1 MKTKKEKILAALAAG
16 QDAATVAKKFGVS
29 KSYVYVTRWKANK
42 KKPAKKKAAVEKAY
56 DELSKKYTDG
66 LAKSMKNTT
75 DLFTLEKVKK
85 ALDPNSPLNWK
96 WVDLSAEAEIPQT
109 DKKPTKLLVQPDH
122 LEKAINVLKTQYID
136 PVNSPPHYTAGGI
149 ETIDFIEAKDFNY
162 RLGNVIKYVSRAGK
176 KVDGDPI
183 TDLEKAKWYLDR
195 EIDTRKGA

>member
-42 KKPAKKKAAVEKAY
+42 KKPAKKKAG
-56 DELSKKYTDG
+56 KKENRIEW
-66 LAKSMKNTT
+66 KP
-75 DLFTLEKVKK
+75 LETK
-85 ALDPNSPLNWK
+85 LESIRESGEMFK
-96 WVDLSAEAEIPQT
+96 WVDLPAEAEIPQT
-109 DKKPTKLLVQPDH
+109 DKK
-122 LEKAINVLKTQYID
+122 ID

-149 ETIDFIEAKDFNY
+149 ETIDFIEAKDLNY
-162 RLGNVIKYVSRAGK
+162 RLGNVVKYLSRAGK

-195 EIDTRKGA
+195 EIATRKGA

>member
-1 MKTKKEKILAALAAG
+1 MARKKTSKTAKVRAFIAAKPDIANPI
-16 QDAATVAKKFGVS
+16 VAKKFGVTPQ
-29 KSYVYVTRWKANK
+29 YVSVLRGELKRGNKAK
-42 KKPAKKKAAVEKAY
+42 KKPAKKKAY

-66 LAKSMKNTT
+66 LAESMKNTT
-75 DLFTLEKVKK
+75 EKVKV
-85 ALDPNSPLNWK
+85 ALDPDSPLNWK
-96 WVDLSAEAEIPQT
+96 WVYEHAAEAEIPQT
-109 DKKPTKLLVQPDH
+109 DKK
-122 LEKAINVLKTQYID
+122 ID

-195 EIDTRKGA
+195 EIATRKGA

>member
-1 MKTKKEKILAALAAG
+1 MKTKKDKILAALAAG

-42 KKPAKKKAAVEKAY
+42 AKKKPAKKKAY

-75 DLFTLEKVKK
+75 QKVKA
-85 ALDPNSPLNWK
+85 ALDPDSPIGWK
-96 WVDLSAEAEIPQT
+96 WVDIAAEAEVPQT
-109 DKKPTKLLVQPDH
+109 DEKP
-122 LEKAINVLKTQYID
+122 D

-149 ETIDFIEAKDFNY
+149 ETIDFIEAKDLNY
-162 RLGNVIKYVSRAGK
+162 RLGNVVKYLSRAGK

-183 TDLEKAKWYLDR
+183 ADLEKARWYLDR
-195 EIDTRKGA
+195 EIATRKFA

>member
-42 KKPAKKKAAVEKAY
+42 KKPAKKKAGEKAA
-56 DELSKKYTDG
+56 KKED
-66 LAKSMKNTT
+66 NPF
-75 DLFTLEKVKK
+75 D
-85 ALDPNSPLNWK
+85 WK
-96 WVDLSAEAEIPQT
+96 WVNLPAEAEIPKT
-109 DKKPTKLLVQPDH
+109 DKK
-122 LEKAINVLKTQYID
+122 ID
-136 PVNSPPHYTAGGI
+136 PINSPPHYTAGGI

-183 TDLEKAKWYLDR
+183 TDLEKAKWYLER
-195 EIDTRKGA
+195 EIIIRKGA

>member
-42 KKPAKKKAAVEKAY
+42 KKPAKKKAG
-56 DELSKKYTDG
+56 KKENPIEWKPFEQ
-66 LAKSMKNTT
+66 L
-75 DLFTLEKVKK
+75 KK
-85 ALDPNSPLNWK
+85 AKEALDTLDPDSPLNWPDSPFNWK
-96 WVDLSAEAEIPQT
+96 WVDLPAEAEIPQT
-109 DKKPTKLLVQPDH
+109 DKK
-122 LEKAINVLKTQYID
+122 ID

-195 EIDTRKGA
+195 EIATRKGA

>member
-42 KKPAKKKAAVEKAY
+42 KKPAKKKAG
-56 DELSKKYTDG
+56 KKE
-66 LAKSMKNTT
+66 NPI
-75 DLFTLEKVKK
+75 E
-85 ALDPNSPLNWK
+85 WK
-96 WVDLSAEAEIPQT
+96 WVDLPAEAEIPQT
-109 DKKPTKLLVQPDH
+109 DKKPTKLIIQPMH
-122 LEKAINVLKTQYID
+122 LDKALKLLDAHKPD

-195 EIDTRKGA
+195 EIATRKGA

>member
-42 KKPAKKKAAVEKAY
+42 KKPAKKKAG
-56 DELSKKYTDG
+56 KKE
-66 LAKSMKNTT
+66 NP
-75 DLFTLEKVKK
+75 
-85 ALDPNSPLNWK
+85 LDWK
-96 WVDLSAEAEIPQT
+96 WVNLPAEAEIPQT
-109 DKKPTKLLVQPDH
+109 DKK
-122 LEKAINVLKTQYID
+122 ID

-149 ETIDFIEAKDFNY
+149 EVIDFIEAKDFNY

-195 EIDTRKGA
+195 EIATRKGA